1 MITIQGFA
9 KLCGCNTQTLRYY
22 DRIGLMKPAKV
33 DEWTGYRYY
42 EEEQALLF
50 VKIKNL
56 QQADLSIEEIKAL
69 LPGDDDL
76 LIAALERK
84 IQEQKRKLERIREI
98 QQSYLREVMDMRN
111 MVTMLMNLVEGGAN
125 NPVLWKEFG
134 LDTEAETETR
144 ARVHETIADWLSQ
157 CREAGAGIA
166 QQMGGQDPAFVKEVL
181 DTLANGNADRTS
193 LLLRAEKEKDGSGEA
208 LPPDAEKICEYSGW
222 DHVSE
227 WIRRIPQLA
236 AGKQTY
242 CRFRVRRDS
251 PVGDPGF
258 PTLMLAVMDALYGTV
273 QGGTNCTI
281 GLSDNGINR
290 FELFQK

>member
-56 QQADLSIEEIKAL
+56 QQADFSIGEIKAL

-84 IQEQKRKLERIREI
+84 IEEQKRKLEKIREI
-98 QQSYLREVMDMRN
+98 QQSYLHEVMDMRN
-111 MVTMLMNLVEGGAN
+111 MVNMLMNLVEGGAN

-166 QQMGGQDPAFVKEVL
+166 QQMGGQDPAVVKEVL
-181 DTLANGNADRTS
+181 DTLASGNPDGKS
-193 LLLRAEKEKDGSGEA
+193 LLVAVEREEGGSGEA
-208 LPPDAEKICEYSGW
+208 LPPDAEKVCEYSGW
-222 DHVSE
+222 EHVSE
-227 WIRRIPQLA
+227 WIRGIPRPDG
-236 AGKQTY
+236 GKQTY
-242 CRFRVRRDS
+242 CRFRVRKDS

-273 QGGTNCTI
+273 QGGMNCTI
-281 GLSDNGINR
+281 ALSDDGINH
-290 FELFQK
+290 FELLQK